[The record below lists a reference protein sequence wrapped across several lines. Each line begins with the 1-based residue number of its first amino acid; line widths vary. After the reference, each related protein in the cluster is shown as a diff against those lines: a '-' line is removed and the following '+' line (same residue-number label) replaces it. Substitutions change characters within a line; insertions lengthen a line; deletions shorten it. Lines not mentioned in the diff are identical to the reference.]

1 MPNFD
6 RPAIQQGVI
15 MRVRGSAISIL
26 AVVSLLVPRAF
37 GQEIMQQDTRPYDPQ
52 DPEITI
58 PAGTVI
64 PISLSTYLNTRNSQ
78 PGDAFHAETVFPV
91 WINQTLVIPRGTLVR
106 GTVTEVVRPGRVKG
120 KGRLA
125 IRIDSVI
132 LANGVSRS
140 LVASF
145 RGIHG
150 PGAEKLDRSRES
162 VEMDSSRGADV
173 GVMAG
178 TTGQGAII
186 GAIADRGTGAAIGAG
201 AGAAAGLL
209 TVLFSRGPDLVL
221 APGTEFDIELKQ
233 PVRFAYGEIGYNT
246 DQPYRPRRY
255 TARPSPDRQIR
266 PPSFSPGLR
275 FLIPWFGPWF

>member
-1 MPNFD
+1 MC
-6 RPAIQQGVI
+6 
-15 MRVRGSAISIL
+15 VRGLVTSIL
-26 AVVSLLVPRAF
+26 AAASLLAPWAF
-37 GQEIMQQDTRPYDPQ
+37 GQDTGPRGTQPYDWQ

-64 PISLSTYLNTRNSQ
+64 PISLTSFLNTRSSQ
-78 PGDAFHAETVFPV
+78 PGDTFHAETVYPV

-120 KGRLA
+120 RGRLA

-132 LANGVSRS
+132 LANGVTRN

-150 PGAEKLDRSRES
+150 PGAEKLDRSQES
-162 VEMDSSRGADV
+162 VEMDSSKGADV

-178 TTGQGAII
+178 TTGQGAML

-221 APGTEFDIELKQ
+221 EPGIEFDIELKQ
-233 PVRFAYGEIGYNT
+233 PVRFAYGEVGAVS
-246 DQPYRPRRY
+246 DQSYRPRRY
-255 TARPSPDRQIR
+255 TARPRPDRQVR

-275 FLIPWFGPWF
+275 FFIPWFGPWF

>member
-1 MPNFD
+1 
-6 RPAIQQGVI
+6 
-15 MRVRGSAISIL
+15 MRVRESAISIL
-26 AVVSLLVPRAF
+26 AVVPLLAPWAF
-37 GQEIMQQDTRPYDPQ
+37 GQEIVPQGTPPYDQQ

-64 PISLSTYLNTRNSQ
+64 PISLTTFLNTRSSQ
-78 PGDAFHAETVFPV
+78 PGDTFHAETVYPV
-91 WINQTLVIPRGTLVR
+91 WINQMLVIPRGTLVR

-132 LANGVSRS
+132 LANGVTRN
-140 LVASF
+140 LIASF

-150 PGAEKLDRSRES
+150 PGAEKLDRSHES
-162 VEMDSSRGADV
+162 VEMDSSKGADV

-201 AGAAAGLL
+201 AGATAGLL

-221 APGTEFDIELKQ
+221 EPGTEFDIELKQ
-233 PVRFAYGEIGYNT
+233 PVRFAYGEIGANT
-246 DQPYRPRRY
+246 DQSYRPRRY
-255 TARPSPDRQIR
+255 TARPRSDRQIR